1 VYLREEAGSYLEIPY
16 RDLSHAPVSL
26 NEVQSGVRRLRAL
39 GSVTTNEQKLFEAIQ
54 KQRDIVDSS
63 RSKTLKARRQSQQVV
78 EKKPTSARL
87 ADRPAETNLEP
98 DGPVDPF
105 PFEIWHE

>member
-1 VYLREEAGSYLEIPY
+1 
-16 RDLSHAPVSL
+16 VSL
-26 NEVQSGVRRLRAL
+26 HEVESGVRRLRAL
-39 GSVTTNEQKLFEAIQ
+39 GSTTTDEHKLFEAIQ
-54 KQRDIVDSS
+54 KQREIVESS
-63 RSKTLKARRQSQQVV
+63 KSKTLKARRQSQQVA
-78 EKKPTSARL
+78 EKKPSPARL